1 MKGDGNTNGSNPPLC
16 PDVWALE
23 VVLEFL
29 EESKDS
35 LVAFCEGWI
44 DNDVYNR
51 FISIYDIHIQ
61 LSISA

>member
-23 VVLEFL
+23 VELEFL
-29 EESKDS
+29 EESSDS

-44 DNDVYNR
+44 VNDVYNR
-51 FISIYDIHIQ
+51 YISIYI
-61 LSISA
+61 

>member
-1 MKGDGNTNGSNPPLC
+1 M
-16 PDVWALE
+16 
-23 VVLEFL
+23 
-29 EESKDS
+29 
-35 LVAFCEGWI
+35 AFCEGWI